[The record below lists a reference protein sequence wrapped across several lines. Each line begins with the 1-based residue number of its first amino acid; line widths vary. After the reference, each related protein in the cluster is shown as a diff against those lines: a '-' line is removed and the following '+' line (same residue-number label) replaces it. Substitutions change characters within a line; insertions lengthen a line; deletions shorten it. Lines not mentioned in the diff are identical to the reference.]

1 MPELR
6 LNGCRSRPLIAYL
19 KALGILRIAS
29 LQLDSSARA
38 RWNGSTFELR
48 CESSADELAGFLLNE
63 YAPSPVVSP
72 WNGGSG
78 FHPNDRQQALLSLEQ
93 SSEPRFQSYGRTIQL
108 SRAALK
114 RMGIV
119 DKPSPE
125 IKPALIRELRR
136 RLPDEALPWLDAA
149 IVVTG
154 EKVSYPPLLGSGG
167 NDGRYDFSNNYAQ
180 AIVQCLDSDQQ
191 EDSASWLMAALFD
204 GETELQRKLSLGHFR
219 RDSSPTN
226 SPTGEADS
234 LGNPWDLILAVEGT
248 LLLTAGAARRHGAAL
263 AGALVAPFTVY
274 STAAGYGSAVEGE
287 SGRAELWLP
296 LWPQWSTFAEIAMLA
311 RESRARVGRGS
322 SRRQARTGL
331 DFARA
336 AGDLGVARGIAAFE
350 RYAILERAGQ
360 SSLAVP
366 AGRVLVNERS
376 GARAV
381 QSIDRWLLEVL
392 RVGNSEH
399 SSGAVAIAARKL
411 ERASFKLASR
421 GSPEDACDTLAA
433 IGDMEHT
440 LARSRSTV
448 AGSGVHPLRG
458 APASP
463 WIEAANDGTAEFAVA
478 AAIASLHDR
487 SPRLPALRD
496 YLHGTQNGGSSF
508 DPQRHHA
515 VERNSPL
522 GTLAAIHARR
532 HLDAF
537 RTQKVEAYESETTTK
552 HRGRPDD
559 EKTQNRLEFEYG
571 TWCDVRLA
579 RMLADGR
586 LDEHRVFRLL
596 RGLVLLDH
604 RTHTVAP
611 TLTTESEPATPI
623 FDLLALVWMGQARA
637 NCSQDRGERMGPRP
651 GWAARLA
658 AGAIEPVL
666 ADARIRLQMAGLP
679 PVCTTRDLLWGIRSD
694 VDLGQRLGAALLLR
708 LGPANLGSLVHR
720 LTLPDNSKNNR
731 HDQKEEAA

>member
-1 MPELR
+1 MSELR
-6 LNGCRSRPLIAYL
+6 LDGCRSRPLIAYL
-19 KALGILRIAS
+19 KALGVLRIVS
-29 LQLDSSARA
+29 LQLDSSVRA
-38 RWNGSTFELR
+38 RWTESTFELR
-48 CESSADELAGFLLNE
+48 CESSADEIAGFLLNE
-63 YAPSPVVSP
+63 YTPSPVVSP

-78 FHPNDRQQALLSLEQ
+78 FHPNDRQQALLALEQ
-93 SSEPRFQSYGRTIQL
+93 SSEPRFEPYSRAIQL

-119 DKPSPE
+119 DKPPPG
-125 IKPALIRELRR
+125 IKPALVRELRR

-180 AIVQCLDSDQQ
+180 AIVQCLCSGQQ
-191 EDSASWLMAALFD
+191 DDSASWLMAALFD
-204 GETELQRKLSLGHFR
+204 CETELQRKLSLGHFS

-226 SPTGEADS
+226 SPNGEADS

-263 AGALVAPFTVY
+263 GGALVAPFTVY

-311 RESRARVGRGS
+311 KESRARVGRGS

-350 RYAILERAGQ
+350 RYAILERAGR
-360 SSLAVP
+360 SNLAVP
-366 AGRVLVNERS
+366 AGRVSVNERS
-376 GARAV
+376 GAHAV

-392 RVGNSEH
+392 RLGNGEH
-399 SSGAVAIAARKL
+399 ASGAVALAARKL
-411 ERASFKLASR
+411 ERASFRLASR
-421 GSPEDACDTLAA
+421 GAPQDACDTLVA
-433 IGDMEHT
+433 IGEMEHT

-448 AGSGVHPLRG
+448 AGSGIHPLRG

-463 WIEAANDGTAEFAVA
+463 WIEAANDGTAEFAIA
-478 AAIASLHDR
+478 TAIASLHDR
-487 SPRLPALRD
+487 APRLPALRD
-496 YLHGTQNGGSSF
+496 YLHGTQNGGSAF
-508 DPQRHHA
+508 DPERRHA

-522 GTLAAIHARR
+522 GTLAAIQARR
-532 HLDAF
+532 HLDAS
-537 RTQKVEAYESETTTK
+537 RTRKVEAHESETTTK
-552 HRGRPDD
+552 HKRRSDD
-559 EKTQNRLEFEYG
+559 EKTRNRLEFEYG
-571 TWCDVRLA
+571 TWCDVRFA
-579 RMLADGR
+579 RMLAAGR

-596 RGLVLLDH
+596 QGLVLLDH
-604 RTHTVAP
+604 RAHTVVP
-611 TLTTESEPATPI
+611 TPI
-623 FDLLALVWMGQARA
+623 TELVWMGQAQA
-637 NCSQDRGERMGPRP
+637 NNSQERGARMGPRP

-666 ADARIRLQMAGLP
+666 GDARIRLQMAGLP
-679 PVCTTRDLLWGIRSD
+679 PICTTRDLLWGVRSD
-694 VDLGQRLGAALLLR
+694 TDLGQRLGAALLLR
-708 LGPANLGSLVHR
+708 LSPANLRSIAHR
-720 LTLPDNSKNNR
+720 LTLSDSSKNNR